1 MRIISE
7 GKARCI
13 EETRA
18 RHKLEGYNLNDEYNF
33 TRCKDKKGEYI
44 RVYPSFD
51 EEIANNYYETCTTGV
66 FSKYFKITEEQS
78 IIK

>member
-13 EETRA
+13 KEPRGDY
-18 RHKLEGYNLNDEYNF
+18 KLEGYNLNDDYKF
-33 TRCKDKKGEYI
+33 QQCDKDKNGKAYI
-44 RVYPSFD
+44 RVFPSDDF
-51 EEIANNYYETCTTGV
+51 YETCSTST

-78 IIK
+78 IKSIIK